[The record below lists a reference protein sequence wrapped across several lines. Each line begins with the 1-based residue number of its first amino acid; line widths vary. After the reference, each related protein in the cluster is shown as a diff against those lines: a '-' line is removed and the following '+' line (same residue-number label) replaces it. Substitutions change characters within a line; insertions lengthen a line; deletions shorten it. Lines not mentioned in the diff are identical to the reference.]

1 MYYELLNNNHHR
13 NNLALFKVHQN
24 NSRHY
29 LKLSLSKKSNLLI
42 NNEKKG
48 YSWFYLNSSSND
60 KTKLIKNYYY
70 EILIPEYL
78 GKAFN
83 SNAIISGNEDY
94 IMNLI
99 KFYNKIWSK
108 NNSFAIHGDLA
119 LCNIIY
125 NKNDIII
132 IDWEHFHFANQLYYG
147 YDIVN
152 LLFIS
157 LHHEFKGIK
166 KIDVKVIKFIKECL
180 LKLFEKVDK
189 KNKILSK
196 PFTNSSIYLKENKS
210 EFNLNVPV
218 EKKFVLS
225 RYNKSELEELDSLF
239 NN

>member
-1 MYYELLNNNHHR
+1 M
-13 NNLALFKVHQN
+13 
-24 NSRHY
+24 
-29 LKLSLSKKSNLLI
+29 
-42 NNEKKG
+42 
-48 YSWFYLNSSSND
+48 
-60 KTKLIKNYYY
+60 
-70 EILIPEYL
+70 IPEYL